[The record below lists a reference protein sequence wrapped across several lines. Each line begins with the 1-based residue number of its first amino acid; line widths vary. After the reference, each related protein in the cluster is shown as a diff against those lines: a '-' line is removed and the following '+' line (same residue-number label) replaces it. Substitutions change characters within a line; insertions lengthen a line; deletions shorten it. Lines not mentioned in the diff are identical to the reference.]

1 MKTKT
6 SQVHP
11 VEPEKPQVAPV
22 TRCAGQEA
30 QLEEFILRRRID
42 SFHKIWLL
50 LFLHQHSQEDRIN
63 RDYVRLVTFT
73 DAPALDEV
81 IEELQDAGLLIANGE
96 TLSLKDDPGV
106 RSDLDAM
113 ADVYEDPAGRQ
124 ELLRRLY
131 RYDVNGLLTQ
141 RIRVVNA

>member
-1 MKTKT
+1 M
-6 SQVHP
+6 
-11 VEPEKPQVAPV
+11 
-22 TRCAGQEA
+22 
-30 QLEEFILRRRID
+30 
-42 SFHKIWLL
+42 
-50 LFLHQHSQEDRIN
+50 
-63 RDYVRLVTFT
+63 RLVTFT

-113 ADVYEDPAGRQ
+113 ADVFEDPAGRQ